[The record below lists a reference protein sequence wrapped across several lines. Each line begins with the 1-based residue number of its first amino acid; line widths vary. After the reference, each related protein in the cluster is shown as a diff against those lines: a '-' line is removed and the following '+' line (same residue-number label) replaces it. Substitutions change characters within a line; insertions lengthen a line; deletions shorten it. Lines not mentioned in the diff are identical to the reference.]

1 MSDAH
6 SVDVKLGGD
15 WLDFWLPKLDELQLK
30 IYLEVA
36 HFTNSKTYHAM
47 SEFTEIFP
55 ERTKT
60 QIRQTLRTLEEL
72 GLIEVVRKDGL
83 HHYHLLHVDDKNFHR
98 ARVCKPS
105 VHAALKELESM
116 LQELEEVSRSDDTGE
131 LRETIFAKYPALRE
145 ECALHS
151 STAAGKKPGWR
162 LWMELAIHLQNHF
175 DQEYG
180 KLRALHSEIF
190 KDISA
195 KFVQLNLSLVDQIT
209 TDILSHKAEY
219 FSRVADTWV
228 ASEAEPVFIAKENV
242 RALAAK
248 YKVGPEQIFLNV
260 LEALQSAGCTILEL
274 SEGGKVDS
282 LLLPTTTGLSEQEE
296 RLLFLRPDEFSA
308 EEMDDLEETYRNV
321 RQVQEAYAEHLIG
334 GGVLTLVEADSLK
347 LLEDIEPLLELV
359 KTRVNEALELVVCN
373 EMPKQMLPRQVTSKR
388 IQAVYNNCRQ
398 QSA

>member
-1 MSDAH
+1 MSSAN
-6 SVDVKLGGD
+6 STDVQLGGD

-60 QIRQTLRTLEEL
+60 QIRQTLRSLEEL
-72 GLIEVVRKDGL
+72 GLIEVVRKDGM
-83 HHYHLLHVDDKNFHR
+83 HHYHLLHLDDKNFHR

-116 LQELEEVSRSDDTGE
+116 LQELEEVSRSDDTEE
-131 LRETIFAKYPALRE
+131 LRAEIFARYPSLRE

-151 STAAGKKPGWR
+151 STREASKPGWR

-175 DQEYG
+175 DEEYG

-209 TDILSHKAEY
+209 TDILSHKGEY
-219 FSRVADTWV
+219 FSHASDTWV
-228 ASEAEPVFIAKENV
+228 ASESEAVFIAKPNV
-242 RALAAK
+242 RELAAK

-260 LEALQSAGCTILEL
+260 LEALQSEGCTILEL
-274 SEGGKVDS
+274 SEQGKVDS
-282 LLLPTTTGLSEQEE
+282 LLLPTTTGLSEQKE
-296 RLLFLRPDEFSA
+296 RLLFLRPDEFTA
-308 EEMDDLEETYRNV
+308 AEMDDLDETYGAI
-321 RQVQEAYAEHLIG
+321 RQVQEAYVEHLIG
-334 GGVLTLVEADSLK
+334 CGVLTLVEADSLR
-347 LLEDIEPLLELV
+347 LIDDIEPLLELV
-359 KTRVNEALELVVCN
+359 KTRVNEALELVVCDQ
-373 EMPKQMLPRQVTSKR
+373 MPERMLPRQVSSKR
-388 IQAVYNNCRQ
+388 VETVYNSCRQ